1 MQENFIEMCQAVIE
15 GKKLEYNNTWDFEN
29 EWFTESTTGDETIRE
44 MLNYPDVIWRVKKE
58 PKILSGKA
66 YVYKTGDMYGFGCA
80 EPKEYEYVAKS
91 SCFVAWVADFKFKLP
106 ENSD

>member
-15 GKKLEYNNTWDFEN
+15 GKKLEYRNPLDFEN
-29 EWFTESTTGDETIRE
+29 EWYTESTTGDETIRE

-58 PKILSGKA
+58 PKILSGKVYA
-66 YVYKTGDMYGFGCA
+66 YKTGDIYGFGCA
-80 EPKEYEYVAKS
+80 EPEEYEYIADS
-91 SCFVAWVADFKFKLP
+91 PYFVSWVMDLKFELP